1 MKYNIKFNH
10 KASSLH
16 KAIKTSINMDDVA
29 KYMREK
35 LQNGEKQ
42 KTEALED
49 TLNKYDP
56 QSPEDLLAVG
66 VILGGLNGTEQL
78 ISHVRDAD
86 IPPGLMKEM
95 FNSLLRRAFGSDSDI
110 NLSNMELNREGFKET
125 MGDDKHD
132 F

>member
-10 KASSLH
+10 KASSLNE
-16 KAIKTSINMDDVA
+16 AIKTSINMNDVT

-56 QSPEDLLAVG
+56 QNPEDLLAVG

-78 ISHVRDAD
+78 VAHVRDAD

-95 FNSLLRRAFGSDSDI
+95 FDSLLNRAFKSGFNDP
-110 NLSNMELNREGFKET
+110 NMELNREGFKEV